1 MSPRVLILALFFMV
15 GLLPQGWNKFDNTSH
30 AMLLYGLGALIIVLL
45 FLSWKEILKQKMD
58 KEHRFSASN
67 MVKMLGAAFAATL
80 VAAFI
85 ASPIQNVG
93 WSEVMVMAAGVGIFF
108 IAQTFSEKERRDFAH
123 LVLGLALAAAT
134 LGLAQYIFRSEN
146 RIAGPFFDAAFKP
159 NYWPNAFALMILTC
173 WPLAL
178 TIDVNKTFE
187 LEITKKHIIIFEL
200 AAVLKA
206 IAVTMLITALILT
219 FSRAGFLVFILQLI
233 VIAWLV
239 RGTIKSTI
247 LQIFSRTRFS
257 LQNRKSLVFTIIT
270 AILVITTV
278 SALQFVRT
286 NLTTHNA
293 NSFVAKASFAGTE
306 QQTSVLERWQFMGGA
321 LKLTLEHPW
330 LGSGPFSF
338 RYIYPKIQPDFLAVS
353 DHPHNWYLKIALEEG
368 VPAALMFIALI
379 AIIFYI
385 RRDIFTQKGI
395 TFSAAIAL
403 ALMGPL
409 VHNLVDY
416 NMNFLTNQILF
427 WTFLGFFVSGKS
439 IAESASTAR
448 SATLADLVKA
458 SKTPYSTPIWP
469 SVLAA
474 GILFT
479 GTGFLFEGLSSI
491 THHYENTQFS
501 RNHFF
506 DEARH
511 VVSQADAEKGISLME
526 HHLSLNPYDAY
537 AWNYLG
543 KIQERTDPDK
553 ALKSYENAIK
563 SDPANSFNFYINYV
577 KTAKR
582 LNKTNTDTYKKITE
596 KAHAFLLTYPEKV
609 LADIHFTAKSENV
622 PDAIELAKL
631 LDDLKLSLRIKRALQ
646 NFRSKHPSVIS
657 KS

>member
-1 MSPRVLILALFFMV
+1 MSPRVLILALFFMA
-15 GLLPQGWNKFDNTSH
+15 GLLPKGWNKFDNTSQ
-30 AMLLYGLGALIIVLL
+30 AMLLYGLGAVIIVLL
-45 FLSWKEILKQKMD
+45 FLSWREILKQKMD
-58 KEHRFSASN
+58 KEHKFSASN
-67 MVKMLGAAFAATL
+67 MVKMLGVAFAATL

-85 ASPIQNVG
+85 GSPIQNIG

-146 RIAGPFFDAAFKP
+146 RIAGPFFDASFKP

-187 LEITKKHIIIFEL
+187 LELTKKRIIVFEF
-200 AAVLKA
+200 ATVLKVIA
-206 IAVTMLITALILT
+206 ITMLIAALILT

-233 VIAWLV
+233 VIAWLT
-239 RGTIKSTI
+239 RGTIKNIIS
-247 LQIFSRTRFS
+247 QIFSRAKLS
-257 LQNRKSLVFTIIT
+257 LQNKRSLIFIVMTV
-270 AILVITTV
+270 ILVVATV

-286 NLTTHNA
+286 NLTTNST
-293 NSFVAKASFAGTE
+293 NSFAAKASFAGTE
-306 QQTSVLERWQFMGGA
+306 QQTSVLERWQFMKGA
-321 LKLTLEHPW
+321 ISLTFEHPW

-338 RYIYPKIQPDFLAVS
+338 RYIYPKIQSDFLAVS

-368 VPAALMFIALI
+368 VPAALMFIALLVLI
-379 AIIFYI
+379 MYI
-385 RRDIFTQKGI
+385 RRDIFTQNGI
-395 TFSAAIAL
+395 TFSGAIVV

-427 WTFLGFFVSGKS
+427 WTFLGFFISGKS
-439 IAESASTAR
+439 IAGRAGNSH
-448 SATLADLVKA
+448 SATLAELVKA
-458 SKTPYSTPIWP
+458 SKTPHSTPIWP
-469 SVLAA
+469 SILAA

-479 GTGFLFEGLSSI
+479 GTAFLFEGLSSI

-506 DEARH
+506 DEARYA
-511 VVSQADAEKGISLME
+511 VSQADAEKGISLME

-543 KIQERTDPDK
+543 QVQERKNPES
-553 ALKSYENAIK
+553 ALKSYENAIRN
-563 SDPANSFNFYINYV
+563 DPANSFNFYVNYV

-582 LNKTNTDTYKKITE
+582 LKKTNTETYKKITE

-622 PDAIELAKL
+622 PNAIELARL

-646 NFRSKHPSVIS
+646 NFRSKRPSIVS

>member
-1 MSPRVLILALFFMV
+1 MSLRVLILALFFMA
-15 GLLPQGWNKFDNTSH
+15 GLLPKGWNKFDNTSQ

-45 FLSWKEILKQKMD
+45 FLSWREILKQKMD
-58 KEHRFSASN
+58 KEQRFSASN
-67 MVKMLGAAFAATL
+67 MVKMLGVALAATM

-85 ASPIQNVG
+85 GSPIQNIG

-146 RIAGPFFDAAFKP
+146 RIAGPFFDAGFKP

-187 LEITKKHIIIFEL
+187 FELTKKRIIVFEL
-200 AAVLKA
+200 ATVLKA
-206 IAVTMLITALILT
+206 IVITMLATALVLT

-233 VIAWLV
+233 VIAWLT
-239 RGTIKSTI
+239 RGTIKSVFM
-247 LQIFSRTRFS
+247 QIFSRAKLS
-257 LQNRKSLVFTIIT
+257 LQNKRSLMFIIVTTILIV
-270 AILVITTV
+270 ATV
-278 SALQFVRT
+278 SAFQFVRT
-286 NLTTHNA
+286 NFTARST
-293 NSFVAKASFAGTE
+293 NSFAAKASFAGTE
-306 QQTSVLERWQFMGGA
+306 QQTSVLERWQFMQGA
-321 LKLTLEHPW
+321 LKLTFEHPW

-368 VPAALMFIALI
+368 VPAALMFIALLMLI
-379 AIIFYI
+379 MYI
-385 RRDIFTQKGI
+385 RRDIFTQNGI
-395 TFSAAIAL
+395 TFSAAIGI

-427 WTFLGFFVSGKS
+427 WTFLGFFISGKS
-439 IAESASTAR
+439 IAGSASNSR
-448 SATLADLVKA
+448 SATLAELVKA
-458 SKTPYSTPIWP
+458 SKTPHSTPIWP
-469 SVLAA
+469 SILAA

-479 GTGFLFEGLSSI
+479 GTAFLFEGLSSI

-506 DEARH
+506 DEARYA
-511 VVSQADAEKGISLME
+511 VFQADAEKGISLME

-543 KIQERTDPDK
+543 QIQERKNPEG
-553 ALKSYENAIK
+553 AMKSYENAIK
-563 SDPANSFNFYINYV
+563 SDPANSFNFYVNYV

-582 LNKTNTDTYKKITE
+582 LKKTNTDTYKKITE

-646 NFRSKHPSVIS
+646 NFRSKHPSVVS
-657 KS
+657 RS